1 MKRPLNGVYS
11 GKGLVNSAINVLPV
25 ELHIPGYQFCGPG
38 TKLIKRLARGD
49 QGINPLDKA
58 CRKHDIEYSKHKD
71 IEERYKADQIL
82 ANQAL
87 KRITSKDA
95 TVGEKLSSA
104 VVWTIMKAKTKLGMG
119 LRKRRQQKKKK
130 NGKRILPIAK
140 RGGFL
145 PFLLP
150 ALSAIGALTGGT
162 AGVIKTINDAKAAKK
177 VLEEAQRHN
186 RAMEGSGLYL
196 SPYKSGKGLKK
207 KKKGRKGR
215 NIEDSGDNNKH
226 RIRNHV

>member
-1 MKRPLNGVYS
+1 MKRSLHGVYT
-11 GKGLVNSAINVLPV
+11 GKGLVNSAINAFPI

-71 IEERYKADQIL
+71 IEERHKADEIL
-82 ANQAL
+82 ANQARE
-87 KRITSKDA
+87 RITAKDA
-95 TVGEKLSSA
+95 KVGEKLTAA
-104 VVWTIMKAKTKLGMG
+104 VVWAAMKAKRKLGMG
-119 LRKRRQQKKKK
+119 LKKRGKKQKK
-130 NGKRILPIAK
+130 NGKRTLPIAK

-145 PFLLP
+145 PLLLP

-177 VLEEAQRHN
+177 MLEEAQRHN
-186 RAMEGSGLYL
+186 RAMEGRGLYL

-207 KKKGRKGR
+207 KKKKK
-215 NIEDSGDNNKH
+215 IPKK
-226 RIRNHV
+226 

>member
-1 MKRPLNGVYS
+1 MKRSSNVVYT
-11 GKGLVNSAINVLPV
+11 GKGLLNSVINTLPI

-71 IEERYKADQIL
+71 IEERHKADEIL
-82 ANQAL
+82 ANQARE
-87 KRITSKDA
+87 RITSKDA
-95 TVGEKLSSA
+95 KIGEKLAAA
-104 VVWTIMKAKTKLGMG
+104 VVWTTMKAKTKLGMG
-119 LRKRRQQKKKK
+119 LKKSRKQKK
-130 NGKRILPIAK
+130 NYKRTLPIAK

-186 RAMEGSGLYL
+186 RAMEGRGLYL

-207 KKKGRKGR
+207 KKKNSKKRLIDQKQR
-215 NIEDSGDNNKH
+215 RRRRRQQISN
-226 RIRNHV
+226 